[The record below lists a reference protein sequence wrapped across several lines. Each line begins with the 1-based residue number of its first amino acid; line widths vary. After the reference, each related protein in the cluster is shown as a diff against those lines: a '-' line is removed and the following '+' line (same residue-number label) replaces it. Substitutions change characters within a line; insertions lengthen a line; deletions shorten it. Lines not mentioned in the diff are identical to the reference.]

1 MGNYFSSI
9 KVEDVSSV
17 TNATNDAEH
26 DDVLVLSEK
35 KVDPLEIKNDESGLI
50 ALDDDNKENDKEK
63 DKENDKEKDK
73 ENDKE
78 KDKEKEKE
86 TCDDFASRTTVNDV
100 VYTKKNIVK
109 KKKNK
114 KKNKF
119 LQ

>member
-1 MGNYFSSI
+1 MGGYFSSI
-9 KVEDVSSV
+9 KVDEAANV

-50 ALDDDNKENDKEK
+50 ALDDDDKEK
-63 DKENDKEKDK
+63 D
-73 ENDKE
+73 
-78 KDKEKEKE
+78 KEKE

-100 VYTKKNIVK
+100 VVYTKKNK

-114 KKNKF
+114 KKKF